1 MGIVKKTVSLPQSLY
16 REVERIES
24 SKNFSKVVQRA
35 LKEYLEKKK
44 REKIL
49 SFAGSLR
56 DWEVGDGREFVE
68 KLREEEIEAE
78 RERESSWDT

>member
-35 LKEYLEKKK
+35 LKEYLEKRK

-56 DWEVGDGREFVE
+56 DWEVEDGREFVE